1 MTVCNVKTSIYLRN
15 APVENSGNIICEIPV
30 GSTVEFLENTN
41 GTFYK
46 IRWNG
51 KVGYSKAEYLR

>member
-1 MTVCNVKTSIYLRN
+1 MLKPQFICAMHRLKIRAISFVKFPSVQRL
-15 APVENSGNIICEIPV
+15 S
-30 GSTVEFLENTN
+30 FLKTP